1 MASSGGAAHGART
14 GAVVAGIGDASFAGT
29 QPLVLDLGCGN
40 GVFLAGLAAARPDW
54 NILGIEKKD
63 YRVRQARRR
72 SADLPNAR
80 ILHGEAGEVLSSLP
94 ARSLAAV
101 YLLFND
107 PWPKRRHAVR
117 RLVQNEF
124 VDLLTARLTPDG
136 VFYFASDSEEYS
148 AWAGDLFRLA
158 GWKLAPWNVPPGW
171 PMTEFEQRFVSAGV
185 EIRRFQATR

>member
-1 MASSGGAAHGART
+1 MPDGTTVESVEVRDFLAEAAFPQA
-14 GAVVAGIGDASFAGT
+14 

-40 GVFLAGLAAARPDW
+40 GVFLAGLAAARPAW
-54 NILGIEKKD
+54 NVLGIEKKD
-63 YRVRQARRR
+63 YRVRQAKRRA
-72 SADLPNAR
+72 ADLPNAR
-80 ILHGEAGEVLSSLP
+80 IVHGEVSEVVSSLP

-117 RLVQNEF
+117 RLVQNDF
-124 VDLLTARLTPDG
+124 VALLATRLGPEG
-136 VFYFASDSEEYS
+136 IFYFASDSAEYS
-148 AWAGDLFRLA
+148 DWAGDLFRSS
-158 GWKLAPWNVPPGW
+158 GWKLQSWNLPPDW